1 MKTYLKHK
9 KISMK
14 KLAIV
19 FVLLITAFASNAT
32 TDTTHLYDP
41 KANAEADIAKAI
53 AEAKKENKHVFIQA
67 GGNWCIWCLRFNNF
81 IKSDQAIY
89 SIVNTNYVV
98 YHLNYSKENKNEAIM
113 AKYGFPQ
120 RFGFPVFIILDTDGN
135 RIHTQN
141 SAYLEQNNWY
151 SKEKVT
157 EFLKDWSPAALNPAN
172 YKSE

>member
-1 MKTYLKHK
+1 
-9 KISMK
+9 MK

-19 FVLLITAFASNAT
+19 FVLLITVFASKATT

-53 AEAKKENKHVFIQA
+53 AQAKKENKHVFIQA

-81 IKSDQAIY
+81 INSTPTLDSMVKAD
-89 SIVNTNYVV
+89 YVV
-98 YHLNYSKENKNEAIM
+98 YHLNYSKENKNEAVM

-120 RFGFPVFIILDTDGN
+120 RFGFPVFIILDGDGN

-157 EFLKDWSPAALNPAN
+157 EFLRNWRPAALNPAN
-172 YKSE
+172 YKAE